1 MDHIDELCASL
12 AHGDTSRREFIAK
25 ASKAGLGAALTSTLL
40 GIYSPSAE
48 ARENAKQLAAM
59 SPGGAFDHKKYAGQK
74 VHLRLSKHPYVDA
87 LTPDIA
93 KFKEMTGIDVTY
105 DITPEEQYFD
115 KLKLGLS
122 QKSSDF
128 DVCMVGAYM
137 TWEYGPAG
145 WLEDLKPFMADANKT
160 APEFDAADIYPNV
173 LKNDSW
179 SGTPGDLPGTG
190 EAKQWALPWGW
201 EINVLTYRQD
211 ILKKHNLAV
220 PRSYD
225 EIATVAA
232 KLKTLEPKLIPFLA
246 RGKLSWDTIHPGF
259 LSAFNAYGAKDF
271 DKSLKPTMNSP
282 EAVAFTEKFMS
293 ILKDSGP
300 PAGRW
305 TGYGVFDMGAA
316 MGAGDVVMY
325 HDATS
330 LGFFQDL
337 PGASKVGGQGKMAWA
352 PSPGKTGPTGSN
364 IWVWSLGLNSGSQ
377 SKDAAWLF
385 MQWASGKE
393 HLLYAATQ
401 HGHVDTVRK
410 SVFNNPKYQARIA
423 AHVGYSDTFRKQAP
437 ISAIYFT
444 PQPLFFTE
452 TTNWAGTLQDIYSG
466 KTTAKAG
473 LDKLASDVSNEL
485 SQRGITK

>member
-1 MDHIDELCASL
+1 MDHIEELCAAL
-12 AHGDTSRREFIAK
+12 AHRETNRRDFVAK
-25 ASKAGLGAALTSTLL
+25 ALKAGLGVALTGTLL
-40 GIYSPSAE
+40 EMYSPSAA
-48 ARENAKQLAAM
+48 AREAAKQLAAAAP
-59 SPGGAFDHKKYAGQK
+59 SDAFDMKKYAGQK

-87 LTPDIA
+87 LTPVLSN
-93 KFKEMTGIDVTY
+93 FKALTGIDVSY

-128 DVCMVGAYM
+128 DVCMLGAYM

-145 WLEDLKPFMADANKT
+145 WVEDLKPYIDDATKT
-160 APEFDAADIYPNV
+160 APAFDAADIYPNV

-179 SGTPGDLPGTG
+179 NGTPGDAPGTSG
-190 EAKQWALPWGW
+190 AKQWALPWGW
-201 EINVLTYRQD
+201 EINTLVYRQD

-220 PRSYD
+220 PKSYP

-232 KLKTLEPKLIPFLA
+232 KLKTLEPKMIPFLA
-246 RGKLSWDTIHPGF
+246 RGELSWDTIHPGF
-259 LSAFNAYGAKDF
+259 LSAFHAYGAKDF
-271 DKSLKPTMNSP
+271 DASLKPTMNSP
-282 EAVAFTEKFMS
+282 EAVAFTDTFIK

-300 PAGRW
+300 AAGRW
-305 TGYGVFDMGAA
+305 TGYGPFDMGAA
-316 MGAGDVVMY
+316 AGAGDVVMF
-325 HDATS
+325 HDADL

-337 PGASKVGGQGKMAWA
+337 PGASKIGGQGKLAWS
-352 PSPGKTGPTGSN
+352 PSPGKSGTTGSN

-385 MQWASGKE
+385 MQWAAGKE

-401 HGHVDTVRK
+401 HGHVDTIRK

-423 AHVGYSDTFRKQAP
+423 AHPGYAETFRKQAP

-444 PQPLFFTE
+444 PQPQFFSE
-452 TTNWAGTLQDIYSG
+452 TTKWAGALQDIYSG
-466 KTTAKAG
+466 KTTTKAG
-473 LDKLASDVSNEL
+473 LDKLASDIGSDMA
-485 SQRGITK
+485 QRGISK

>member
-12 AHGDTSRREFIAK
+12 AHHETNRREFIAK
-25 ASKAGLGAALTSTLL
+25 AMKAGLSATLVGTLL
-40 GIYSPSAE
+40 EMYSPSAE
-48 ARENAKQLAAM
+48 AREAARQLAANA
-59 SPGGAFDHKKYAGQK
+59 PAGTFDMKKYAGQK

-87 LTPDIA
+87 LIPDLPN
-93 KFKEMTGIDVTY
+93 FKSATGIEVSY

-145 WLEDLKPFMADANKT
+145 WLEDLKPLMDDATKT
-160 APEFDAADIYPNV
+160 APAFDAADIYPNV

-179 SGTPGDLPGTG
+179 SGTPGDAPGTG
-190 EAKQWALPWGW
+190 AAKQWALPWGW
-201 EINVLTYRQD
+201 EINTLVYRQD

-220 PRSYD
+220 PKSYD
-225 EIATVAA
+225 EIATVSA
-232 KLKTLEPKLIPFLA
+232 KLKTLEPKMIPFLA
-246 RGKLSWDTIHPGF
+246 RGSLNWDTIHPGY
-259 LSAFNAYGAKDF
+259 LSAFHAYGAKDF
-271 DKSLKPTMNSP
+271 DASLKPVMNSP
-282 EAVAFTEKFMS
+282 DGVAFTETFIK

-305 TGYGVFDMGAA
+305 TGYGPFDVGAA
-316 MGAGDVVMY
+316 MGAGDVVMF
-325 HDATS
+325 HDADL
-330 LGFFQDL
+330 LGFFSDL
-337 PGASKVGGQGKMAWA
+337 PGASKIGGQGKMAWA
-352 PSPGKTGPTGSN
+352 PSPGKSGTTGSN
-364 IWVWSLGLNSGSQ
+364 IWVWSIALNSGSQ
-377 SKDAAWLF
+377 NKDAAWLF

-393 HLLYAATQ
+393 HLLYGATQ
-401 HGHVDTVRK
+401 HGHVDAIRK

-423 AHVGYSDTFRKQAP
+423 EHAGYAQTFRKQAP

-444 PQPLFFTE
+444 PQPQFFSA
-452 TTNWAGTLQDIYSG
+452 TTKWAGTLQDIYAG

-473 LDKLASDVSNEL
+473 MDKLAADIGSDM